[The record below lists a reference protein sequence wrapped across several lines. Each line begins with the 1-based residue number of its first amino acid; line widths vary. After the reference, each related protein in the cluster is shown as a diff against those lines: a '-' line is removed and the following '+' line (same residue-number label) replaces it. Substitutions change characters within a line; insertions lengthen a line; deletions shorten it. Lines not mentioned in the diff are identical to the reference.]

1 MKIKARTQSALR
13 KLLEE
18 KYFPFDIDEVID
30 QHFDV
35 LKKYLSKNTLK
46 YEIDDLQ
53 FEDDE
58 MPDSWKF
65 LRNDSILSTVGARN
79 KNKNLSLL
87 HKLEY
92 IKCSLDAVYFSRKYI
107 KITSIDDGIIPFNM
121 YKYQEDMIQ
130 LFQENR
136 LCIAVTGRQQGK
148 TTTSASYI
156 LWFSIFHD
164 TKQSAV
170 LANKADQAQEIMERI
185 QVSYELLPVFIKPG
199 VKVYNKRSMTL
210 ENGSKAFSGASS
222 ISSIRGKSISLLYWD
237 EAAWTPNDFA
247 FYESVLPTLSSG
259 KKSKMIMTSTPNGS
273 KGVFYKIWSERE
285 FNGFASI
292 KVTWDMIPSRD
303 ERWKQE
309 MISASSE
316 SAFRQEHCC
325 EFRSS
330 QNSLIAVDKLER
342 LVTQS
347 PVEEIDDLKI
357 YHYPKENHQ
366 YIATVDTSRG
376 VGGDYHATI
385 MIDVTTKPYEVVA
398 TYRNNTLSP
407 LIYPSLIYNIAT
419 KYNDAQ
425 VLIEI
430 NDIGEQTANILY
442 YDLEYENVL
451 GTITEK
457 NRQIIGFGHDAK
469 MGVRTTTAVKAVGC
483 STIKTMIEKEQ
494 IIINDFETV
503 NEFGTFVPKG
513 RSYEADTGCH
523 DDLVMCL
530 VLFAWA
536 TTQKYFIELTD
547 TDFRTS
553 LLSEMNER
561 AMESIAP
568 FGIIEND
575 FGEYTGDIPDKH
587 SFGIF

>member
-1 MKIKARTQSALR
+1 MSDIPLTTRIKSLYRIAEFD
-13 KLLEE
+13 LESFYNE
-18 KYFPFDIDEVID
+18 NKGLV
-30 QHFDV
+30 
-35 LKKYLSKNTLK
+35 KKYLRKNT
-46 YEIDDLQ
+46 YSIEV
-53 FEDDE
+53 EDFQDV
-58 MPDSWKF
+58 PDHWWY
-65 LRNDSILSTVGARN
+65 
-79 KNKNLSLL
+79 KNKEGILRANIQNKPFTNLQ
-87 HKLEY
+87 KIEW
-92 IKCSLDAVYFSRKYI
+92 IKCALDVVYLTRKYV
-107 KITSIDDGIIPFNM
+107 KIISIDEGIIPFNL
-121 YKYQEDMIQ
+121 YDYQEELLHLYQ
-130 LFQENR
+130 NNR
-136 LCIAVTGRQQGK
+136 FVIGMQARQTGKSQ
-148 TTTSASYI
+148 TTAAYI
-156 LWFSIFHD
+156 LWFAMFSEAKNAAI
-164 TKQSAV
+164 
-170 LANKADQAQEIMERI
+170 LANKADQAQEILSRV
-185 QVSYELLPVFIKPG
+185 QLSYESLPCFLQPG
-199 VKVYNKRSMTL
+199 VRVYNKRTVEFGNYSKIFSAAS
-210 ENGSKAFSGASS
+210 GSNSV
-222 ISSIRGKSISLLYWD
+222 RGKSIGLLYID
-237 EAAWTPNDFA
+237 EAAFIPNDME
-247 FYESVLPTLSSG
+247 FYESTYPTVASG
-259 KKSKMIMTSTPNGS
+259 KESRVIITSTPNGTR
-273 KGVFYKIWSERE
+273 GLFYKLWTESE
-285 FNGFASI
+285 ASI
-292 KVTWDMIPSRD
+292 NDFVRLKVTWDMVPGRD
-303 ERWKQE
+303 EEWKRQTIANTSPE
-309 MISASSE
+309 Q
-316 SAFRQEHCC
+316 FRQEH
-325 EFRSS
+325 EVVFRGS
-330 QNSLIAVDKLER
+330 QRSLLSGQTLEK
-342 LVTQS
+342 LVTKA

-376 VGGDYHATI
+376 VGGDYHAMT
-385 MIDVTTKPYEVVA
+385 MIDVTSKPYEVVA

-451 GTITEK
+451 GTVTEK

-494 IIINDFETV
+494 IIINDFEIV

-575 FGEYTGDIPDKH
+575 FGEYTGDIPDQH
-587 SFGIF
+587 SIGIF